1 MLIWIRNNW
10 RLGDT
15 PSHAKIS
22 VKRTDIIWTDYQDRV
37 FQEIG
42 SITGQT
48 DVTAATPGWFNYR
61 MKALGNVWSNMTEE
75 DKAAVNA
82 RKAEVA
88 ATGYSE
94 DEKPK

>member
-1 MLIWIRNNW
+1 M
-10 RLGDT
+10 
-15 PSHAKIS
+15 
-22 VKRTDIIWTDYQDRV
+22 
-37 FQEIG
+37 
-42 SITGQT
+42 
-48 DVTAATPGWFNYR
+48 TAATPGWFNYR